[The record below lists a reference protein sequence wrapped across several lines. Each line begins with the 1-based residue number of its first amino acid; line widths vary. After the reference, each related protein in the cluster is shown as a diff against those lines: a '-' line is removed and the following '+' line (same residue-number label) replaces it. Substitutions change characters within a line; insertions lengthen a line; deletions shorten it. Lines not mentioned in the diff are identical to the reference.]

1 MPPEDSTIKTDG
13 GEPTWDADT
22 FLKILARRTGKLL
35 KGGEPDRETVSKMV
49 LNDWIRGKIPF
60 FVRPPDRED
69 GAFGSKGKERKEMP
83 EVIEGEKKVK
93 GVQQPIKQIV
103 VTNRF
108 VGEDIETI
116 EEEEEEWNGIVE
128 SEKDEDE
135 DDGEVDVDDDDD
147 EEDGAGSEDDA
158 VEGDETE
165 NAAPEEELGWD
176 DVFDAVAGGS
186 SKETKP
192 RKLFP
197 SNILPTSSNLS
208 NDSGPP
214 TEEDPEETKR
224 RPTTKE
230 PRMKTNKVRIFCQL
244 FILIMHDN

>member
-1 MPPEDSTIKTDG
+1 MPSEDSTIKTDA

-22 FLKILARRTGKLL
+22 FLEILARRTGKLL

-69 GAFGSKGKERKEMP
+69 GAFRSKGKERKEMP
-83 EVIEGEKKVK
+83 ELIEGEKKVK

-103 VTNRF
+103 VMNRF

-116 EEEEEEWNGIVE
+116 EEEEEWGGIME

-135 DDGEVDVDDDDD
+135 DDGEDVDDED
-147 EEDGAGSEDDA
+147 EEEDTGGEDDA
-158 VEGDETE
+158 VEADETE
-165 NAAPEEELGWD
+165 PAAPEELGWD

-192 RKLFP
+192 RKLF
-197 SNILPTSSNLS
+197 LSNLLAY
-208 NDSGPP
+208 
-214 TEEDPEETKR
+214 R
-224 RPTTKE
+224 
-230 PRMKTNKVRIFCQL
+230 L
-244 FILIMHDN
+244 